1 MTDFSVP
8 QSMEATDA
16 LSAGRVDRTRLVRPN
31 GWWGIAVFVA
41 SEATLFGTLFGTYFY
56 LRFQNAHWPPPG
68 IEPPPITLP
77 LVLAGVLVLTSIP
90 LQLGLAAAR
99 AGRVGVTRAA
109 LLLALVV
116 QAGYFGMQIHLFIH
130 DVHKFA
136 PQGSSYASIYFTL
149 VGAHHFHVLVGIL
162 LNAWLL
168 LRFATGMTI
177 YRVVG
182 LQSVTFYWHFVN
194 VLAMIVTTVQ
204 LYPSL

>member
-1 MTDFSVP
+1 MD
-8 QSMEATDA
+8 ATDA
-16 LSAGRVDRTRLVRPN
+16 LSAGRVDRARLARPN

-116 QAGYFGMQIHLFIH
+116 QAGYFGMQIHLFVH

-149 VGAHHFHVLVGIL
+149 LGAHHTHVALGL
-162 LNAWLL
+162 LLEAWLL
-168 LRFATGMTI
+168 LRLVGGITN
-177 YRVVG
+177 YRLVG
-182 LQSVTFYWHFVN
+182 LRAVVFYWHFVN
-194 VLAMIVTTVQ
+194 LLALLVVGAQ
-204 LYPSL
+204 LSPNV